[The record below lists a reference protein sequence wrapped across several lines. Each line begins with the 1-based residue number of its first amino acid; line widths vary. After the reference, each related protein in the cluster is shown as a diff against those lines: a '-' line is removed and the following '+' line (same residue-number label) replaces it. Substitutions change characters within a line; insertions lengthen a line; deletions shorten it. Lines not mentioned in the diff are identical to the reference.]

1 MKRVLIFLLVAVFLV
16 ACGNTNEFK
25 NTIADQEEEIEDLK
39 QELDKSEG
47 YASILEA
54 SLEEEEE
61 LSDDE
66 EKSKEEIKITA
77 GTHYFGEDIEPG
89 RYIMKPDEGT
99 KGNVRILTEDDDL
112 KDAVALGDGSG
123 YSEKEYTFNA
133 DYGDEIETA
142 TTIILYPKD

>member
-1 MKRVLIFLLVAVFLV
+1 MGVGIMKRILILLIATVFLV
-16 ACGNTNEFK
+16 ACGNTNEIK
-25 NTIADQEEEIEDLK
+25 NTIADQEEEIEDFK
-39 QELDKSEG
+39 HELDKLEG

-54 SLEEEEE
+54 LIEEEEEKEEEEAEEEEEEKE

-123 YSEKEYTFNA
+123 YSEKEYTF
-133 DYGDEIETA
+133 
-142 TTIILYPKD
+142 